1 LHDDSELTH
10 SNKCVTSYVSLFFT
24 GAAQV
29 VTESRSELS
38 QFQYLEQK
46 TQVRQEVSEEHTT
59 QAPVFTSAMK
69 SVELKEGQKAHF
81 ECRII
86 PVSDATLKVQ
96 WLHNGAPIK
105 QGTLALNERL
115 HCAFLQH

>member
-1 LHDDSELTH
+1 MVQFS
-10 SNKCVTSYVSLFFT
+10 T

-29 VTESRSELS
+29 VTESRSEMS

-46 TQVRQEVSEEHTT
+46 TQVRQEVMEEHSA
-59 QAPVFTSAMK
+59 QAPVFTSSMK

-86 PVSDATLKVQ
+86 PVSDPTLKIQ
-96 WLHNGAPIK
+96 WLHNGVPVK
-105 QGTLALNERL
+105 QGID
-115 HCAFLQH
+115 AFLQHSKKL

>member
-1 LHDDSELTH
+1 MT
-10 SNKCVTSYVSLFFT
+10 NRPICYVSLFT
-24 GAAQV
+24 PGAAQV

-105 QGTLALNERL
+105 QGTLILDDRL
-115 HCAFLQH
+115 ADAFLQH